1 MAAVQKSGLGDDRAM
16 AQEAR
21 VADPVSLH
29 RKNLAEQVFE
39 ILEQRIVSGT
49 LAPGS
54 RLSEEAIAE
63 EFSTSRSPVR
73 DVLNKLE
80 RLGFAERVG
89 ARDRRVQVPTA
100 RLVADTYE
108 TWIILEVG
116 RTYTS
121 SQGASAADHDE
132 IRLHIGDMS
141 AAWNEGRME
150 VYARLSEAFPEMLH
164 RRCDNMQLL
173 SVLSDFEKYRTWLVA
188 VYLRNEPP
196 NPDSLVEHRMIA
208 EHYVNRDLI
217 GLTRSIQVHVR
228 QQRDRVLAQVPALL

>member
-100 RLVADTYE
+100 KLVADTYE

-132 IRLHIGDMS
+132 IRRHIDDMTRAWS
-141 AAWNEGRME
+141 AGRMND
-150 VYARLSEAFPEMLH
+150 YARLSEAFPEMLH

-173 SVLSDFEKYRTWLVA
+173 SVLTDFEKYRTWLVA